1 MRLYFLLEDFWAPL
15 FEWGFFKIV
24 TVIWSSITILSFPL
38 TINIGLLNSRKHYK
52 YVWKNIYLILE
63 FIRNTYQYFNIQ
75 KSARLLILYT
85 YYLLRTIIHD
95 FESALCYYVVA
106 GGLSSKLG
114 HLLRMIFGPMPEF
127 VCWWIIFCKN
137 TIVHGIQLSM
147 DFNIVFR
154 VGFSNWIHF

>member
-1 MRLYFLLEDFWAPL
+1 MRVLYFLLEDFWAPL
-15 FEWGFFKIV
+15 FEWGFLKIV

-63 FIRNTYQYFNIQ
+63 FIRNTYL
-75 KSARLLILYT
+75 KYT
-85 YYLLRTIIHD
+85 KIRPPFDFVRTIIHD

-114 HLLRMIFGPMPEF
+114 HLLRMIYGPMPEF

-154 VGFSNWIHF
+154 VRFSNWIHF

>member
-1 MRLYFLLEDFWAPL
+1 MTVHQAIPSLKYLPYD
-15 FEWGFFKIV
+15 FFKI
-24 TVIWSSITILSFPL
+24 
-38 TINIGLLNSRKHYK
+38 
-52 YVWKNIYLILE
+52 
-63 FIRNTYQYFNIQ
+63 
-75 KSARLLILYT
+75 LY
-85 YYLLRTIIHD
+85 RTIIHD

-114 HLLRMIFGPMPEF
+114 HLIRMIFGPMPEF

-154 VGFSNWIHF
+154 VGFSIQIRFFLRVEIKVYPLIFSTFIWLY